1 MAKIIKHF
9 LTNIIPSDKKSVLVY
24 ESIDKPIVKNDF
36 IHLKLISNLGIT
48 DKGFSLSGIAEYS
61 ITAVEEQE

>member
-9 LTNIIPSDKKSVLVY
+9 LTNITPSDKKSVWVF
-24 ESIDKPIVKNDF
+24 ESRDKPIVTNDF
-36 IHLKLISNLGIT
+36 IHLKLISDRGIT

-61 ITAVEEQE
+61 ITAVEE